1 MRWSSQAR
9 RLVSWRDADEIREER
24 DGDGQPDALS
34 PNAPDVQRA
43 PTEVN
48 DPTDPTDLAGATAP
62 DDLSEF
68 CVLLDTHAALLTRTA
83 AALVG
88 MSDAE
93 DAAQEAVVRA
103 WRAWP
108 ALRDRSAA
116 RSWLISITINVC
128 RDWLR
133 GRFGQR
139 RRLTE
144 SLSGANDEP
153 RPIAQLDADPGASD
167 HAAALDL
174 RHAIS
179 TLDDELRTIV
189 ALRYYAGMDSTTIGA
204 ALDMPAATV
213 RTKLRRALG
222 LLRERLGGVTAPATD
237 TDTDT
242 EGRR

>member
-1 MRWSSQAR
+1 MLSP
-9 RLVSWRDADEIREER
+9 DTP
-24 DGDGQPDALS
+24 DGQRG
-34 PNAPDVQRA
+34 PNDVS
-43 PTEVN
+43 
-48 DPTDPTDLAGATAP
+48 DPTDPTHLSSATTP
-62 DDLSEF
+62 DDLGEF
-68 CVLLDTHAALLTRTA
+68 CVLLDAHAATLTRIA

-88 MSDAE
+88 LNDAE

-108 ALRDRSAA
+108 ALRERTAA

-144 SLSGANDEP
+144 SLTGANDEP

-179 TLDDELRTIV
+179 TLDEELRTIV

-204 ALDMPAATV
+204 ALGIPAATV

-222 LLRERLGGVTAPATD
+222 LLRERLGGAAAPA